1 MILQCVASK
10 LRLPVATHQ
19 NPALWRVLPV
29 PCWGVRIT
37 LGDSR
42 LLAPFVSGEECL
54 ALAVTAGS
62 SSDFPIQQGVGGVLE
77 PWECQSPRT
86 WLRRHMLG
94 AHTKTVQTSE
104 QPCPPS
110 LHVLC
115 GFQAC
120 VFDIQGQA
128 WVVSRAGLL
137 PISQMGCLRL
147 AWVVQQRSCGFLT
160 LC

>member
-1 MILQCVASK
+1 MWPASPGCLWPPTKILLCGGYFPSLVGVLES
-10 LRLPVATHQ
+10 
-19 NPALWRVLPV
+19 LW
-29 PCWGVRIT
+29 
-37 LGDSR
+37 
-42 LLAPFVSGEECL
+42 
-54 ALAVTAGS
+54 VTAGGWHPLSQARSVLLWPVTAES
-62 SSDFPIQQGVGGVLE
+62 SSDFPIQQGVGGALE
-77 PWECQSPRT
+77 PRECQSPRT

-104 QPCPPS
+104 QPCPRS

-115 GFQAC
+115 GFQAR
-120 VFDIQGQA
+120 VFDIQGQG

-147 AWVVQQRSCGFLT
+147 AWVVQRRICGFLT